1 VSAFKMA
8 FFKLLYEKNT
18 VLAFF
23 FNSFM
28 KKNAET
34 AFFHIIL
41 WKNTVFIKKITEMA
55 FFFTFFMK
63 KMLKQRFFVL
73 FHGKMPFWHFF
84 SILL

>member
-55 FFFTFFMK
+55 FFFNSFMK
-63 KMLKQRFFVL
+63 KITK
-73 FHGKMPFWHFF
+73 WHFLAF
-84 SILL
+84 YIIKKCCKNIF